1 MSVERIDK
9 KAIAK
14 SFGKAACHYDSV
26 AHFQCW
32 VGDQLLTKIPAR
44 SAKTIVDL
52 GCGTGFYMPELQSR
66 FPEASVYG
74 LDLSEDMVRFA
85 RDSRSNTSLNWL
97 VGDAESLPFQTGSVD
112 VIFSSLSIQWCGNL
126 QALFLEISRVLS
138 KDGVFVFSS
147 LVDGSLSELKQA
159 WSAVDDQQH
168 VNAFAQKQD
177 YQQAIT
183 GTGLAIST
191 LDVEEKVLRY
201 QRVKDLT
208 QELKT
213 LGAHNMTSH
222 RPSKMT
228 GKSRIRK
235 FLSAYE
241 TFRQEDGLLPASYQ
255 VLWGVVREAELVKI
269 T

>member
-14 SFGKAACHYDSV
+14 SFGKAASHYDSV
-26 AHFQCW
+26 AHFQRW
-32 VGDQLLTKIPAR
+32 VGDQLLTKISVR
-44 SAKTIVDL
+44 NVNTVVDL
-52 GCGTGFYMPELQSR
+52 GCGTGFYMPALQSQ
-66 FPEASVYG
+66 FPDASVYG
-74 LDLSEDMVRFA
+74 LDLSEDMVLFA
-85 RDSRSNTSLNWL
+85 KGLRNKASLNWL
-97 VGDAESLPFQTGSVD
+97 VGDAESLPFKTGSVD
-112 VIFSSLSIQWCGNL
+112 VIFSNLSVQWCGSL
-126 QALFLEISRVLS
+126 ESLFLEISRVLS

-159 WSAVDDQQH
+159 WLAVDDQQH

-177 YQQAIT
+177 YQQAII
-183 GTGLAIST
+183 ASS
-191 LDVEEKVLRY
+191 LDVMNLDIEEKILRY
-201 QRVKDLT
+201 QKVKDLT

-228 GKSRIRK
+228 GKSRIRH

-241 TFRQEDGLLPASYQ
+241 NFRQDDGFLPASYQ
-255 VLWGVVREAELVKI
+255 VLWGTVGKLSV
-269 T
+269 